1 LRQISVD
8 PSMPALFAYLLA
20 VSIVLG
26 GGYAGLRWLS
36 APPHP
41 SFSQRPSASEKLAG
55 RKDAAEVSGAA
66 RANPAEKGPNDQSE
80 KDITA
85 SLPIPESSNKAST
98 ELPSSQTAAGGTK
111 EADNVP
117 PGGCMPIGL
126 TARGELVFA
135 MQCKELLERH
145 RGPVAV
151 PTNSIQSA
159 PAPKERQA
167 AAPARSAD
175 AEEQSPSNK
184 THAKVEDV
192 SPSGEATPVNKNSEP
207 EAIKGQN
214 VGRRNIE
221 FSPSRNEEQWFNPL
235 RFR

>member
-1 LRQISVD
+1 
-8 PSMPALFAYLLA
+8 MPALFAYLLV

-26 GGYAGLRWLS
+26 GGYAGLRWPS

-55 RKDAAEVSGAA
+55 RKDAAEVSGPTRATPAA
-66 RANPAEKGPNDQSE
+66 KGPNDQSE

-85 SLPIPESSNKAST
+85 SLPISESSNKAST
-98 ELPSSQTAAGGTK
+98 ELPPNETAAGGTK

-135 MQCKELLERH
+135 MQCKELLERY

-167 AAPARSAD
+167 AEPARSAD
-175 AEEQSPSNK
+175 AEEPSPSKK

-192 SPSGEATPVNKNSEP
+192 SASGEATPGNKNSEP
-207 EAIKGQN
+207 DAIKGKN

-221 FSPSRNEEQWFNPL
+221 FS
-235 RFR
+235 

>member
-1 LRQISVD
+1 
-8 PSMPALFAYLLA
+8 MPALFAYLLV

-41 SFSQRPSASEKLAG
+41 SFRQRPSASEKLAG
-55 RKDAAEVSGAA
+55 RKDAAEVSGPTRATPAA
-66 RANPAEKGPNDQSE
+66 KGPNAQSE

-85 SLPIPESSNKAST
+85 SLPISESSNKAST
-98 ELPSSQTAAGGTK
+98 ELPPNETAAGGTK

-135 MQCKELLERH
+135 MQCKELLERY

-167 AAPARSAD
+167 AEPARSAD
-175 AEEQSPSNK
+175 AEEPSPSKK

-192 SPSGEATPVNKNSEP
+192 SASGEATPGNKNSEP
-207 EAIKGQN
+207 DAIKGKN

-221 FSPSRNEEQWFNPL
+221 FSPSRTEEQWFNPL
-235 RFR
+235 TFR

>member
-1 LRQISVD
+1 
-8 PSMPALFAYLLA
+8 MPALFAYLLA

-36 APPHP
+36 APTHP
-41 SFSQRPSASEKLAG
+41 SQRPSASEKLAG
-55 RKDAAEVSGAA
+55 RKDATYPALPGP
-66 RANPAEKGPNDQSE
+66 NPAEKGPYDQSE

-85 SLPIPESSNKAST
+85 SLPIPESSSKAST
-98 ELPSSQTAAGGTK
+98 ELPSKQTAAGGTK
-111 EADNVP
+111 EADYVP

-135 MQCKELLERH
+135 MHCKELLERH

-151 PTNSIQSA
+151 PTNSIQPA

-167 AAPARSAD
+167 AEPARSAD

-192 SPSGEATPVNKNSEP
+192 SLSGEPTPVNKNSEP

-214 VGRRNIE
+214 VRRRNIE
-221 FSPSRNEEQWFNPL
+221 LSPSRNEEQWFNPL